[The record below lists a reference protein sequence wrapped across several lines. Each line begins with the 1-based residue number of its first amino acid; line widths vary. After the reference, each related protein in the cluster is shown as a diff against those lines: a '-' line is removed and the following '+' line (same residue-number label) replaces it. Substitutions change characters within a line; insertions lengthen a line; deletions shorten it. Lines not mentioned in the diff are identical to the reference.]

1 MSNVFL
7 FCAFE
12 FLFEGIK
19 DCVAILFFKFL
30 ADSIKFF
37 SLCFPSINDC
47 SVDLFLSRNL
57 ENFLF
62 NLQNLLE
69 INFC

>member
-37 SLCFPSINDC
+37 SLCFPSKNDC
-47 SVDLFLSRNL
+47 SVDLLLSRNL
-57 ENFLF
+57 
-62 NLQNLLE
+62 
-69 INFC
+69 